1 MWWYIIFS
9 FLAFDNDWSFIFFAR
24 LFASVKLT
32 CHSDDGIAPR
42 GQEICDQGGER
53 KFLLQSISPP
63 PLKKEPPSPEKT
75 PPSPKKLRIGAHPA
89 PKARTPAVTVV
100 PSPPLTPI
108 TVIQRNFQRLKNF
121 TRLPL
126 KKFFISS
133 SEEVWLRNWSRNK
146 KFDI

>member
-1 MWWYIIFS
+1 MTDLSFS
-9 FLAFDNDWSFIFFAR
+9 LLTF
-24 LFASVKLT
+24 FASVKLT

-89 PKARTPAVTVV
+89 PKARTPAVSVV
-100 PSPPLTPI
+100 PSPPITPI
-108 TVIQRNFQRLKNF
+108 TVIEHNFQRLKNF
-121 TRLPL
+121 TRSPL
-126 KKFFISS
+126 KKSFSGS
-133 SEEVWLRNWSRNK
+133 SEEV
-146 KFDI
+146 

>member
-1 MWWYIIFS
+1 MTDLSFS
-9 FLAFDNDWSFIFFAR
+9 LLAF
-24 LFASVKLT
+24 LPPVKLT

-108 TVIQRNFQRLKNF
+108 TVIERNFQRLKNF
-121 TRLPL
+121 TRSPL
-126 KKFFISS
+126 TKTFSGS
-133 SEEVWLRNWSRNK
+133 SEEV
-146 KFDI
+146 